1 MVGLFVFVIFTQ
13 YTPLYDA
20 SLLLGNPCKI
30 NGKFS
35 NGFYRHFRQVQHAL
49 CIIFCYF
56 WIFSCQVLKS
66 RDPACLMGRSSISE
80 DKTDELELR
89 QQNIQGYK
97 DNKES
102 KPRAGIVEDQWH
114 NGRIPAV
121 CSST

>member
-1 MVGLFVFVIFTQ
+1 MVGLPVFVIFTP

-20 SLLLGNPCKI
+20 SLLLGNPAKSMKNFPTDFI
-30 NGKFS
+30 AISG
-35 NGFYRHFRQVQHAL
+35 R

-66 RDPACLMGRSSISE
+66 RDPACLMGRSSIFE
-80 DKTDELELR
+80 DKNDELELR

-102 KPRAGIVEDQWH
+102 KPRADRRGSV
-114 NGRIPAV
+114 A
-121 CSST
+121 